1 MIFDHLTY
9 FKVLLSLKNF
19 DVTSVKSS
27 CNSHTRMH
35 CGPVFS
41 LNYVQLNALFTK
53 VRYVP
58 LVKGMHGCEEGRRP
72 VITSIKVIPSE
83 KMSSLVS
90 YSTRVD
96 PLKWEN
102 LENSR
107 GETSLVQHK
116 LAFRVQENNNFV
128 RLLEAL

>member
-1 MIFDHLTY
+1 
-9 FKVLLSLKNF
+9 
-19 DVTSVKSS
+19 
-27 CNSHTRMH
+27 MH

-58 LVKGMHGCEEGRRP
+58 LVKGMHGCGEGSRP

-83 KMSSLVS
+83 KTSSLVS

-102 LENSR
+102 LDHSR

-116 LAFRVQENNNFV
+116 LAFQVQENNNFV

>member
-1 MIFDHLTY
+1 M
-9 FKVLLSLKNF
+9 
-19 DVTSVKSS
+19 
-27 CNSHTRMH
+27 SHTRI
-35 CGPVFS
+35 
-41 LNYVQLNALFTK
+41 
-53 VRYVP
+53 P
-58 LVKGMHGCEEGRRP
+58 LVKGMHGCGEGSRP

-102 LENSR
+102 LDHSR
-107 GETSLVQHK
+107 GETYPVQHK
-116 LAFRVQENNNFV
+116 LAFQVQENNNFG

>member
-9 FKVLLSLKNF
+9 FKVLFSLKNF

-27 CNSHTRMH
+27 CNSHTRI
-35 CGPVFS
+35 
-41 LNYVQLNALFTK
+41 
-53 VRYVP
+53 P
-58 LVKGMHGCEEGRRP
+58 LVKGMHGCGEGSRP
-72 VITSIKVIPSE
+72 FITSIKVIPSE
-83 KMSSLVS
+83 KMSILVS

-102 LENSR
+102 LDHSR
-107 GETSLVQHK
+107 GETYLVQHK
-116 LAFRVQENNNFV
+116 LAFQVQENNNFV

>member
-1 MIFDHLTY
+1 
-9 FKVLLSLKNF
+9 
-19 DVTSVKSS
+19 
-27 CNSHTRMH
+27 MH

-53 VRYVP
+53 VRYVR
-58 LVKGMHGCEEGRRP
+58 LVKGMHGCGEGSRP
-72 VITSIKVIPSE
+72 FITSIKVIPSE
-83 KMSSLVS
+83 KTSSLVS

-102 LENSR
+102 LDHSR